1 MDISI
6 REINLDQLRDAL
18 PLVWRVF
25 SHYEG
30 VNYREEG
37 KKAFFNDSHDEKYL
51 KELCSYGAFLQDIL
65 IGIIATR
72 NNLSHIALFFV
83 DGEYQSMAV
92 GRMLWNK
99 VRKESTAP
107 IIRVHSSIYA
117 KEVYKKHDRRG
128 RNPIYTHDIQ

>member
-6 REINLDQLRDAL
+6 RELNLDQLRDAL

-30 VNYREEG
+30 VNYTEEE
-37 KKAFFNDSHDEKYL
+37 KKAFVNAIHDEKYL

-83 DGEYQSMAV
+83 DGEYQSMGV

-99 VRKESTAP
+99 VKEESKAP

-117 KEVYKKHDRRG
+117 KEVL
-128 RNPIYTHDIQ
+128 QEA

>member
-6 REINLDQLRDAL
+6 RELNLDQLRDAL
-18 PLVWRVF
+18 PLVLRVF

-37 KKAFFNDSHDEKYL
+37 KKAFFNAIHDEKYL

-83 DGEYQSMAV
+83 DGEYQ
-92 GRMLWNK
+92 NK
-99 VRKESTAP
+99 ISSRSGIQSGLFSIKTGNV
-107 IIRVHSSIYA
+107 IIR
-117 KEVYKKHDRRG
+117 KL
-128 RNPIYTHDIQ
+128 

>member
-6 REINLDQLRDAL
+6 RELNLDQLRDAL

-30 VNYREEG
+30 VNYTEEE
-37 KKAFFNDSHDEKYL
+37 KKDFFNAIHDEKYL
-51 KELCSYGAFLQDIL
+51 KQLCSYGAFLQDIL

-83 DGEYQSMAV
+83 DEEYQNRGV